1 MNNKRKM
8 KKKKKKIAK
17 PWNQLRWPST
27 DEGTKKILYMYVYM
41 DM

>member
-1 MNNKRKM
+1 MFLAALF
-8 KKKKKKIAK
+8 KIAK